1 MADKPND
8 LTAQHPL
15 ARELRTQAPAGWTRV
30 DAEIAMTV
38 ADETAQIVYTVG
50 TQQIPAPPTEPLLAH
65 VRKLRADAVGSA
77 RGPWWR
83 LLISMTASDEI
94 TVDYDYG
101 AEPFP
106 HEQIFEPEAYRAD
119 LVTYPRKQVPV
130 WLAAYT
136 LHGDRQQR
144 TPQQAAEQAR
154 SDRAEQVWAVH
165 ADNEFPPFPVMWA
178 RWATLSAAF
187 VAAKSQWGPRLL
199 PWTGIF
205 EGSARSGSTLHV
217 LPGGRA
223 VLSGGVWNAPTLDA
237 AYNGDAALPRLYAG
251 APDWVAN
258 PVLNPRASTG
268 MLSFCYWW
276 EGGRWYRGESPG
288 AEQCATAVPGV
299 WTADI
304 VANIVA
310 RLVEDSPGAEISQ
323 RAEALVAAAEAGVV
337 TRETLGAVFDG
348 DRFDIDGALYQLG
361 LAGLVSTL
369 PEQLPED
376 AAIGRVRDYIVT
388 RGLDTT
394 GYPLSELTA
403 HRLSTGWMVYVPVP
417 DGEISIGRAIFY
429 VADDGVLEQSSS
441 SVAPGE
447 YIEGFEQRFNDRH
460 RPLVR

>member
-1 MADKPND
+1 MTAEPNGM
-8 LTAQHPL
+8 TAEHPL
-15 ARELRTQAPAGWTRV
+15 ARALTAFGPAGWHRM
-30 DAEIAMTV
+30 DAAFAVTVRGEIAH
-38 ADETAQIVYTVG
+38 IVYSIG
-50 TQQIPAPPTEPLLAH
+50 EQQVLAH
-65 VRKLRADAVGSA
+65 PPEQVLALVRQSRAAATETA

-83 LLISMTASDEI
+83 MLVTIAGSTV

-101 AEPFP
+101 ADPFP
-106 HEQIFEPEAYRAD
+106 PEQMFDPEDYRAD
-119 LVTYPRKQVPV
+119 LVTYPREHVPV
-130 WLAAYT
+130 WLAAYI
-136 LHGDRQQR
+136 LHADRQQR

-154 SDRAEQVWAVH
+154 SDRAEQVWAVL
-165 ADNEFPPFPVMWA
+165 AESEFPPFPVMWA

-199 PWTGIF
+199 PWTGVF
-205 EGSARSGSTLHV
+205 EGSARGGSTLHV

-223 VLSGGVWNAPTLDA
+223 VLSGGVWNAPTLDS

-276 EGGRWYRGESPG
+276 EGGRWYRGESPS

-299 WTADI
+299 WTAEI
-304 VANIVA
+304 VAGIVA
-310 RLVEDSPGAEISQ
+310 GLVGDSPNDGLSD
-323 RAEALVAAAEAGVV
+323 RAATLVSAAEAGVV
-337 TRETLGAVFDG
+337 TRETLTAVFD
-348 DRFDIDGALYQLG
+348 DDQFDIDGALYQLG

-369 PEQLPED
+369 PEELPEEV
-376 AAIGRVRDYIVT
+376 AIGRVRDYIVT

-403 HRLSTGWMVYVPVP
+403 HRINVGWMVYVPVP
-417 DGEISIGRAIFY
+417 DGEISIGRALFY
-429 VADDGVLEQSSS
+429 IADDGVLEQSSS
-441 SVAPGE
+441 SIAPGE
-447 YIEGFEQRFNDRH
+447 YIVGFEQRFSDRH